1 MGCCLPWLSLL
12 KNGVLC
18 MEFTFAL
25 FNINTRGGL
34 LQRKT
39 QIIDKMRRSKEKTEK
54 LLDITESF

>member
-1 MGCCLPWLSLL
+1 
-12 KNGVLC
+12 